1 MTTKVMEEA
10 TKERAKLQSKHNKE
24 VQRARTVLDMLQ
36 TTYQT
41 QFMEYEVQA
50 KATAELIKQ
59 LKNEKETT
67 EERKKLGINRIRTRE
82 WTKTKI
88 EDCSSSVWNE
98 WSRQSMKLQIL

>member
-1 MTTKVMEEA
+1 MKEKMEALTDQGRLMVEMTTKVMEEA

-50 KATAELIKQ
+50 KAIA
-59 LKNEKETT
+59 
-67 EERKKLGINRIRTRE
+67 
-82 WTKTKI
+82 
-88 EDCSSSVWNE
+88 
-98 WSRQSMKLQIL
+98 